1 VSVLAVAFAGKR
13 GGFALDAAFEAPLK
27 SVTALFGPSGSGK
40 TSVLRAIA
48 GLEKFEGHCRLGDE
62 IWQDNAL
69 FVPPHQRGV
78 GYVFQ
83 EASLF
88 PQLDVRGNLSF
99 GLKRTSGRPA
109 TGFDEVIELF
119 RLGPLLARGPE
130 TLSGGE
136 RQRVALGRAILS
148 QPKLLLL
155 DEPMSA
161 LDRTAREEIL
171 PYFEALHRALTIP
184 VLLVTHDIAEV
195 ERLAD
200 RMIVLR
206 AGKVVAAGPLN
217 DVLVGDVAG
226 LRGSRD
232 AASVLMGN
240 VAGYDSVDGLSE
252 IEVGGQL
259 LLVAGRAGVAGAA
272 VRVRIAARDVSLAT
286 VRPSQTTILNCLEM
300 VIAGIDARAEA
311 DATMTLRLG
320 AQTMLARVTKRS
332 LRTLDLKVG
341 QTVFAQVKGVS
352 LVTGPVG

>member
-1 VSVLAVAFAGKR
+1 MSVLSVAFAGRR

-48 GLEKFEGHCRLGDE
+48 GLERFAGHCRLGDE
-62 IWQDNAL
+62 TWQDAGQFL
-69 FVPPHQRGV
+69 PAHLRSV

-88 PQLDVRGNLSF
+88 PHMTVRRNLEF
-99 GLKRTSGRPA
+99 GLKRALGPPS
-109 TGFDEVIELF
+109 TGFDEVVELF
-119 RLGPLLARGPE
+119 GLAPLLARGPQA
-130 TLSGGE
+130 LSGGE

-161 LDRTAREEIL
+161 LDRAAKEEIL

-200 RMIVLR
+200 RMILLK
-206 AGKVVAAGPLN
+206 AGQVVASGPLN
-217 DVLVGDVAG
+217 DLLVGDLAG

-232 AASVLMGN
+232 AASVMMGS
-240 VAGYDSVDGLSE
+240 VADYDAVDGLSE
-252 IEVGGQL
+252 IEVGGQV
-259 LLVAGRAGVAGAA
+259 LLVAGRAGEPGDA

-286 VRPSQTTILNCLEM
+286 VRPSQTTILNCLET
-300 VIAGIDARAEA
+300 VIVGIDTAADA
-311 DATMTLRLG
+311 DATVTLRLG
-320 AQTMLARVTKRS
+320 AETMLARVTRRS
-332 LRTLDLKVG
+332 LRTLDLRVG
-341 QTVFAQVKGVS
+341 QPVFAQVKGVS
-352 LVTGPVG
+352 LVTGPAG

>member
-1 VSVLAVAFAGKR
+1 VSVLSVAFAGQR
-13 GGFALDAAFEAPLK
+13 GGFALDTAFEAPLK

-40 TSVLRAIA
+40 TNVLRAIA
-48 GLEKFEGHCRLGDE
+48 GLERFAGHCRLGDE
-62 IWQDNAL
+62 TWQDAGQFL
-69 FVPPHQRGV
+69 PPHQRPV

-88 PQLDVRGNLSF
+88 SHLTVRRNLKF
-99 GLKRTSGRPA
+99 GLVRAPA
-109 TGFDEVIELF
+109 TPATSFDDVVELF
-119 RLGPLLARGPE
+119 GLGPLLERGPQA
-130 TLSGGE
+130 LSGGE

-161 LDRTAREEIL
+161 LDRAAKEEIL

-200 RMIVLR
+200 RMILLK

-217 DVLVGDVAG
+217 DVLVGDTAG

-232 AASVLMGN
+232 AASVLTGT
-240 VAGYDSVDGLSE
+240 VAGFDAADGLSE
-252 IEVGGQL
+252 IEVGGQR
-259 LLVAGRAGVAGAA
+259 LLVAGRAKAAGTP

-286 VRPSQTTILNCLEM
+286 VRPSQTTILNCLEV
-300 VIAGIDARAEA
+300 VIAAIDAAS
-311 DATMTLRLG
+311 DTDVTLTLMLG
-320 AQTMLARVTKRS
+320 AETMLARVTKRS
-332 LRTLDLKVG
+332 LQTLELRVG
-341 QTVFAQVKGVS
+341 QAAFAQVKGVS